1 MSGPFPT
8 LLFLTGSFQGRG
20 SEEGTAIRQGIA
32 ESLATGPFSINLPF
46 RALRSDKEEHRV
58 SFGRR
63 VPTSVF
69 GSVSDPEHPR
79 SVDSLPKRDPKT
91 PGPPCACSWRV
102 SRKLADGGGAAKDRQ
117 RSSKPQAH
125 RARASGEFSKNPA
138 DGRPFPRGV
147 NRDCALR
154 YSRYDRSPT
163 DTLEAGWP
171 DLDRR
176 RNRWP
181 TGAGC
186 G

>member
-117 RSSKPQAH
+117 RSSKPQAQP
-125 RARASGEFSKNPA
+125 ARASGGLHKGGWGSA
-138 DGRPFPRGV
+138 HGRRWLETPGPPCARVWGV
-147 NRDCALR
+147 FEK
-154 YSRYDRSPT
+154 SS
-163 DTLEAGWP
+163 GWP
-171 DLDRR
+171 TV
-176 RNRWP
+176 P
-181 TGAGC
+181 TGREPGLRAPLFAL
-186 G
+186 